1 MKAMTQN
8 GEDLENGDSTKMDM
22 KEFDLMRT
30 RLRSYGL
37 VDENR
42 MIDIKQLAMTFLGV
56 VDEEEASIDKN

>member
-1 MKAMTQN
+1 MTQN